1 VAIES
6 DKMGQEI
13 RSTHAGELSEILF
26 EEGSEV
32 KVGEVLFKINTDVK
46 GTLEAAPAT
55 PAAAPTTPAPGKAAS
70 PPKAPTP
77 ASPVSKATQH
87 AAASSTVS
95 GERGERREKMS
106 KMRKRIAE
114 RLKIA

>member
-1 VAIES
+1 
-6 DKMGQEI
+6 MGQEI

-46 GTLEAAPAT
+46 GTSAAAPAT
-55 PAAAPTTPAPGKAAS
+55 PAAAAPSTPAPGKAAS
-70 PPKAPTP
+70 PQKAPAP